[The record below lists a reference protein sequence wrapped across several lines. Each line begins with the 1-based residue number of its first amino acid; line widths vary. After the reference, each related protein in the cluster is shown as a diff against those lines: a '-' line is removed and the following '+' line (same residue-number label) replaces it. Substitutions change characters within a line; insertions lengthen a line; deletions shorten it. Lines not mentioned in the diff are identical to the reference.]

1 MKGTTTPVYQWYESA
16 MNTNIGG
23 KAIDSH
29 ANSYTPSTETVG
41 ERYYYVTITNRCGTV
56 TSSVAK
62 IEVKADTFTTT
73 SELKKIT
80 VYNGLSVNGDGK
92 NDYFYIRGIEYY
104 PNNRV
109 QVYNRAGEKV
119 FDIKGYDN
127 TSRVLKGDKM
137 PLGTYYYVLEYYDT
151 QRKETQIGWLYIQK

>member
-1 MKGTTTPVYQWYESA
+1 M
-16 MNTNIGG
+16 
-23 KAIDSH
+23 
-29 ANSYTPSTETVG
+29 
-41 ERYYYVTITNRCGTV
+41 
-56 TSSVAK
+56 
-62 IEVKADTFTTT
+62 
-73 SELKKIT
+73 KKIT

-109 QVYNRAGEKV
+109 KVYNRAGEKV